1 MRRDYTLTYTGDE
14 VQALLDKINAL
25 GLATITT
32 PGLMR
37 IEDKAKLDAL
47 GIHINTT
54 DYWDNA
60 TGYVPAA
67 GEIVIYSDYRTVEE
81 DGITK
86 NVPGIKIGSG
96 NAYVQDLAMVA
107 GTTADEVLAHLG
119 DTIRHITAA
128 ERQKWNRK
136 LNVDDARE
144 VVDEAL
150 VFIRN

>member
-67 GEIVIYSDYRTVEE
+67 GEIVMNSL
-81 DGITK
+81 K
-86 NVPGIKIGSG
+86 NF
-96 NAYVQDLAMVA
+96 
-107 GTTADEVLAHLG
+107 
-119 DTIRHITAA
+119 
-128 ERQKWNRK
+128 
-136 LNVDDARE
+136 RE
-144 VVDEAL
+144 KHQL
-150 VFIRN
+150 ILPRM